1 MSVKPNLQVSEV
13 KSQVEAIAAAPVSA
27 GLARRRLLRAGLAAA
42 PVVLAVSGRSAMAT
56 SSFTNCAKGLS
67 PMAWNSLTANSSQNC
82 TSNLSHTVNPNTP
95 GLSPGYWKPNGSN
108 ANNCTVTGDWPTACI
123 PYVGYAPGS
132 GNISVGHAPSDA
144 PFWATGTKFNAI
156 FGGSDSRSVSQVLID
171 GNQGDANANWH
182 LCAAILNA
190 YTRLNYPLTVQ
201 EVKNLYAGSL
211 GVTGQTLT
219 FSQIKSYLDTSW
231 T

>member
-13 KSQVEAIAAAPVSA
+13 ESQAENVGSAPVLA
-27 GLARRRLLRAGLAAA
+27 GVGRRRLLRAGLAAA

-56 SSFTNCAKGLS
+56 SSFASCAKGLS
-67 PMAWNSLTANSSQNC
+67 PMAWNSLTANSSRDC
-82 TSNLSHTVNPNTP
+82 SSNLSHTVKPNTP

-108 ANNCTVTGDWPTACI
+108 ASNCTVAGNWPTACV
-123 PYVGYAPGS
+123 PYSGYAQGS
-132 GNISVGHAPSDA
+132 GNISVGHAPSESA
-144 PFWATGTKFNAI
+144 FWATGTKFNSI
-156 FGGSDSRSVSQVLID
+156 FGGSDGRSVSQVLID
-171 GNQGDANANWH
+171 GNQSSANWH

-190 YTRLNYPLTVQ
+190 YTMLDYPLTVQ

-219 FSQIKSYLDTSW
+219 VSQIRAFLDKSW
-231 T
+231 V